1 MSSGA
6 NSGRPRNARRRRL
19 DETTSV
25 VRSCGVILNAMAG
38 NGQLDRIER
47 LGRIISAFGVPL
59 MLLVFV
65 GWYAGWVPSPLLR
78 TAESIAKT
86 LESHDGRV
94 GEVIQRR
101 AVADKDLAEAFKMF
115 GEQLR
120 RQTNVLK
127 LSVCANLRDPD
138 VRAACLRE

>member
-1 MSSGA
+1 
-6 NSGRPRNARRRRL
+6 
-19 DETTSV
+19 
-25 VRSCGVILNAMAG
+25 MAG

-86 LESHDGRV
+86 LEIHDGRV

-101 AVADKDLAEAFKMF
+101 AVADERLADAFKMF

>member
-1 MSSGA
+1 MIERG
-6 NSGRPRNARRRRL
+6 NGRL
-19 DETTSV
+19 D
-25 VRSCGVILNAMAG
+25 
-38 NGQLDRIER
+38 QIER
-47 LGRIISAFGVPL
+47 LGRLISAFGVPL

-78 TAESIAKT
+78 TAESIATT
-86 LESHDGRV
+86 LAVHDGRV
-94 GEVIQRR
+94 AEVIQRR
-101 AVADKDLAEAFKMF
+101 TVLDERLAEAFKMF

-127 LSVCANLRDPD
+127 LATCANLREAD

>member
-1 MSSGA
+1 M
-6 NSGRPRNARRRRL
+6 NTNHH
-19 DETTSV
+19 
-25 VRSCGVILNAMAG
+25 
-38 NGQLDRIER
+38 LDRLER

-65 GWYAGWVPSPLLR
+65 GWYSGWIPSPLLT
-78 TAESIAKT
+78 TAQSIAKT
-86 LESHDGRV
+86 LELHDGRV
-94 GEVIQRR
+94 GDVIQRR
-101 AVADKDLAEAFKMF
+101 AVSDERLAEAFRMF

-127 LSVCANLRDPD
+127 LSVCANLRDAD

>member
-1 MSSGA
+1 
-6 NSGRPRNARRRRL
+6 
-19 DETTSV
+19 
-25 VRSCGVILNAMAG
+25 MAG

-101 AVADKDLAEAFKMF
+101 AVADKDLAEAFKLF